1 MNGLLIL
8 NIHLQAISC
17 FCFSYLS
24 PKIAAVKLILVIGIG
39 SFIGGI
45 FRYVLSQFIQNKFLS
60 TFPYGTIGVNIIGCF
75 LIGIVF
81 GLSEKGNFTIEWRL
95 FLATG
100 ILGGFTTF
108 SSFSNETVSLLRDG
122 QLWHA
127 FTYIACSVVIGLLA
141 TFTGISLI
149 KFL

>member
-1 MNGLLIL
+1 MRLIL
-8 NIHLQAISC
+8 A
-17 FCFSYLS
+17 
-24 PKIAAVKLILVIGIG
+24 IGIG

-45 FRYVLSQFIQNKFLS
+45 SRYFLSRIIQNRFLS
-60 TFPYGTIGVNIIGCF
+60 TFPYGTMGVNIIGCF

-81 GLSEKGNFTIEWRL
+81 GLSERGNFTMEWRL

-100 ILGGFTTF
+100 LLGGFTTF

-127 FTYIACSVVIGLLA
+127 FTYIVCSVIIGLLA
-141 TFTGISLI
+141 TFAGMSLI

>member
-1 MNGLLIL
+1 M
-8 NIHLQAISC
+8 
-17 FCFSYLS
+17 
-24 PKIAAVKLILVIGIG
+24 KIIIVIGIG
-39 SFIGGI
+39 SCIGGI
-45 FRYVLSQFIQNKFLS
+45 SRYLLSGFIQNKFLS
-60 TFPYGTIGVNIIGCF
+60 AFPYGTLAVNIIGCL

-81 GLSEKGNFTIEWRL
+81 GLSERTNIALEWRL

-100 ILGGFTTF
+100 VLGGFTTF
-108 SSFSNETVSLLRDG
+108 SALSNETVSLLRDG

-127 FTYIACSVVIGLLA
+127 FIYLACSIVIGLLA